1 MIFLPLKFQKNFGAS
16 RHLFFFLKFVLIKER
31 NYATEGTKRPLLL
44 CETLPG
50 LLLYV
55 APNKATRIDNGA
67 VGTRKTECAKLAN
80 NM

>member
-1 MIFLPLKFQKNFGAS
+1 MCMSTTTTTAIRILERPRRAHQTGHPVELLDYYLSLP
-16 RHLFFFLKFVLIKER
+16 H
-31 NYATEGTKRPLLL
+31 PPLL
-44 CETLPG
+44 CETLSSF
-50 LLLYV
+50 LLYV

>member
-1 MIFLPLKFQKNFGAS
+1 WGHPVELLDYYLSLP
-16 RHLFFFLKFVLIKER
+16 H
-31 NYATEGTKRPLLL
+31 PPLL

-67 VGTRKTECAKLAN
+67 AGTRKTECAKLAN